1 MGDGVKRVYDS
12 EVTPMVKMGK
22 QLVAARDLPAGH
34 AIRRED
40 IAIKSPGGGL
50 QPYEIDKVIG
60 RTTRTPLKADDAVVF
75 EVLNG
80 AESWKKAS

>member
-1 MGDGVKRVYDS
+1 VYES

-40 IAIKSPGGGL
+40 VAIKSPGGGL

-60 RTTRTPLKADDAVVF
+60 RTTRAALSADQAITF
-75 EVLNG
+75 EALNG
-80 AESWKKAS
+80 AETWKQVA